1 MHYDIVIDNQVIK
14 LHAWQFDNVLLDLVH
29 IGYEEKCNLS
39 TPMFGFL
46 FISTVSFIYVFVYII
61 WKNDSK
67 VNLPLCQACKI
78 MDPAIIFLWLINSS
92 NPHHINLLS
101 SVENIG
107 IPYWNWQFLLLMLK
121 VHLHW
126 IYLLPVVC

>member
-46 FISTVSFIYVFVYII
+46 FISTDLFMCLHYL
-61 WKNDSK
+61 KESK
-67 VNLPLCQACKI
+67 VTLPLSRACKI
-78 MDPAIIFLWLINSS
+78 MHLAIIFLQLINSS
-92 NPHHINLLS
+92 FSNPYHINLLS
-101 SVENIG
+101 RVENIG
-107 IPYWNWQFLLLMLK
+107 IPY
-121 VHLHW
+121 
-126 IYLLPVVC
+126 